1 MALSYFIIGILLL
14 AVILLI
20 VIYNKLV
27 RHRTLMQ
34 EAWSGIDVYLKKRH
48 DLVPALV
55 ATVKAYAAHERQTL
69 EDVIRLRQ
77 SAMDAKNQGERIE
90 TEKGLGVALGRMML
104 FSENYPDLKANVNF
118 LALQHQL
125 ADLEEELSLSR
136 RYYNGTVRELNIRM
150 DSFPSNIVAS
160 IFNFEKGVFFEIG
173 KSERQFEL
181 RIEN

>member
-1 MALSYFIIGILLL
+1 MKLSHIILGIVLL
-14 AVILLI
+14 AVILMI
-20 VIYNKLV
+20 AIYNKLV

-55 ATVKAYAAHERQTL
+55 ATVKAYAVHERQTF
-69 EDVIRLRQ
+69 EDVIRLR
-77 SAMDAKNQGERIE
+77 SNAMDAKNRSERIE
-90 TEKGLGVALGRMML
+90 TEKGLGAALGRMML

-118 LALQHQL
+118 LTLQHQL

-150 DSFPSNIVAS
+150 DSFPSNIVAGM
-160 IFNFEKGVFFEIG
+160 FGFEKGVFFEIG
-173 KSERQFEL
+173 KSERQIEL
-181 RIEN
+181 KIEN